1 MSAWRRM
8 VSSVTKRIGHP
19 MSLPRNAWFA
29 WRLDGDF
36 GLYGRVGSQ
45 TFNNARIDIGTPGDE
60 RFLGGGW
67 SAREGNAEHN
77 FRWTVGRS
85 AFIALPTKAQ
95 APYLVEFLADPFVY
109 PDAPASVSPAPVQ
122 TVAWL
127 RKSRLFRRRGSTR
140 SRYPESSSGTDSMP
154 WNCDFP
160 RRSARRLRTCPTI
173 LEN

>member
-1 MSAWRRM
+1 M
-8 VSSVTKRIGHP
+8 
-19 MSLPRNAWFA
+19 
-29 WRLDGDF
+29 
-36 GLYGRVGSQ
+36 GSQ

-109 PDAPASVSPAPVQ
+109 PDAPRQSVQLLFNGRLVAEIEIVPPTRQYQIEVPREFVRDGFNAVELRFSTAVSPASQGMSNDSRELAVRFDRIEF
-122 TVAWL
+122 L
-127 RKSRLFRRRGSTR
+127 RK
-140 SRYPESSSGTDSMP
+140 D
-154 WNCDFP
+154 
-160 RRSARRLRTCPTI
+160 
-173 LEN
+173 